1 MSKLHNICKE
11 ILAVLAYILHFA
23 IGKKRPPVKHCLCPP
38 ALKKPDPFLY
48 SQQYLISLG
57 LPVTWDNPDIF
68 IYQGNTLVDPHDL
81 HANTTYTVVA
91 RIWNNSQDVPVINL
105 KVNFSFLS
113 FGMGT
118 QSNPIGG
125 TNIDLAAKGLPG
137 CPAFAYMPWTTPAT
151 LGHYCLQVLLEP
163 PDDSNWLNNLG
174 QRNTDV
180 TQPQSPALF
189 TFTVGNHVAPRIR
202 NVRFNIDCYTI
213 PPLPACSEISA
224 AGKGARGI
232 SKTAPPI
239 PAGWNVVLTPSVQQ
253 LLTGEEKEVQAA
265 ITPPT
270 GFHGT
275 MPFNVTGIDD
285 YGLVGGVTLV
295 VEVP

>member
-1 MSKLHNICKE
+1 MSKLHKICKE
-11 ILAVLAYILHFA
+11 ILAVLAYILQFTM
-23 IGKKRPPVKHCLCPP
+23 GKRRAPVKHCVCPP

-68 IYQGNTLVDPHDL
+68 IYQGNTLVDPHSL

-91 RIWNNSQDVPVINL
+91 RIWNNSPDVPVINL
-105 KVNFSFLS
+105 KVNFSYLS

-118 QSNPIGG
+118 QSNPIDV
-125 TNIDLAAKGLPG
+125 TAVDLAAKGLPG
-137 CPAFAYMPWTTPAT
+137 CPAFAYMAWTTPPT

-189 TFTVGNHVAPRIR
+189 TFAVGNHVAPRTR
-202 NVRFNIDCYTI
+202 NVRFKVDCYTI
-213 PPLPACSEISA
+213 PPLPACSEILVT
-224 AGKGARGI
+224 ARGSRSI

-239 PAGWNVVLTPSVQQ
+239 PAGWNVVLTPNTLQ
-253 LLTGEEKEVQAA
+253 LLAGDEKEVQAA
-265 ITPPT
+265 ITPPS

-275 MPFNVTGIDD
+275 MPFNVTGTDD
-285 YGLVGGVTLV
+285 YGFVGGVTLV